1 MKKFKIL
8 SILSL
13 VVLSA
18 ATYAF
23 AGGAS
28 RGTGAGGAATG
39 PRPAGPVTLTKPT
52 TPTTKPDAEGF
63 IRRWAILEPIA
74 GVQGVTDSA
83 VQAAVKTEYFPGQM
97 TVVPKDGDKVTVN
110 GTDLIWHVLD
120 TNLYRVNL
128 YHYSYNFNKPSN
140 NVLWWAVVVVNCPE
154 EVKDARLAIGSNDAS
169 VWWVNGTEVANV
181 YLDRSIVIDDTVSKR
196 LTLKKGP
203 NIIRAAIHNQGG
215 QTDFC
220 ARLLDKDDKPLTN
233 YTISLDAAAQ

>member
-1 MKKFKIL
+1 
-8 SILSL
+8 
-13 VVLSA
+13 
-18 ATYAF
+18 
-23 AGGAS
+23 
-28 RGTGAGGAATG
+28 
-39 PRPAGPVTLTKPT
+39 
-52 TPTTKPDAEGF
+52 
-63 IRRWAILEPIA
+63 
-74 GVQGVTDSA
+74 
-83 VQAAVKTEYFPGQM
+83 VQAAVQKEYFPNQM

-110 GTDLIWHVLD
+110 GTELTWHVLD

-154 EVKDARLAIGSNDAS
+154 EIKDARLAIGSNDAS
-169 VWWVNGTEVANV
+169 VWWVNGTEVASL
-181 YLDRSIVIDDTVSKR
+181 YLDRSVVIDDAVSKR

-233 YTISLDAAAQ
+233 YTISLDASAQ